1 MIPAICPGDALSLSL
16 PLQEFY
22 AEYLKPE
29 RTKYRQLMY
38 VMNPNKFRACQY
50 LIHYHEQVGSLPAL
64 L

>member
-1 MIPAICPGDALSLSL
+1 MSLSS

-29 RTKYRQLMY
+29 RSKYRQLMY

-50 LIHYHEQVGSLPAL
+50 LIHYHEQVGTPPAL